1 MRKERRSRSREKS
14 SEKEDRQ
21 TKTNSPYPEGRVGR
35 VSRDDFT
42 DRDSDDSDRDNV
54 RELEKEFLAA
64 KEKSKAIKDKLE
76 KEYKRT
82 RRVRTGNT
90 GGLFREERSQDQYAE
105 LEREFARGRSRTL
118 RRIKESKET
127 CSPSSRGGCQKTN
140 LAVSWAGGP
149 QPKLYI

>member
-1 MRKERRSRSREKS
+1 MRQERRSRSREKS
-14 SEKEDRQ
+14 LEKEDRR

-35 VSRDDFT
+35 VAREEFT
-42 DRDSDDSDRDNV
+42 DRDSDDSDRDV

-105 LEREFARGRSRTL
+105 LEREFGRG
-118 RRIKESKET
+118 
-127 CSPSSRGGCQKTN
+127 
-140 LAVSWAGGP
+140 
-149 QPKLYI
+149 